1 MSRAITFWFPSA
13 FWPTEDGPRRRSPA
27 LKLNVTTWLIVA
39 REGLGAAKA
48 MATIHPKRI
57 VQKAIKLTNYYLST
71 KKTKC

>member
-1 MSRAITFWFPSA
+1 
-13 FWPTEDGPRRRSPA
+13 
-27 LKLNVTTWLIVA
+27 VTTWLIVA